1 MKTDWNFQSFF
12 AGENDQHVFEFRQS
26 LKLLQQPG
34 NVLVGVSQR
43 RGSGRDYEGV
53 SRDAQLRTA
62 LRLALWPEH
71 VRVDSRRNDSSPAV
85 GSDDRT
91 TLGQIRQPLAVGN
104 KLNVSTSIGLRF
116 SALLVPCQNLIQRRL
131 QDRTWRAGLDKT
143 IAPAIKKT
151 AAGEMP
157 HIVQSNNH
165 TYPAWQCLQP
175 TGNIEPICNR
185 V

>member
-1 MKTDWNFQSFF
+1 MKTDWNLESPF
-12 AGENDQHVFEFRQS
+12 AGEHDQHIFEFRQS
-26 LKLLQQPG
+26 RKLLQQPG
-34 NVLVGVSQR
+34 NILVRVRQR
-43 RGSGRDYEGV
+43 SGSGHNYEGI
-53 SRDAQLRTA
+53 SQDAELRPV
-62 LRLALWPEH
+62 LRLVLWPEH
-71 VRVDSRRNDSSPAV
+71 VRINSRRNDSSPAV

-91 TLGQIRQPLAVGN
+91 TVGQIRQPLAVGN
-104 KLNVSTSIGLRF
+104 KLNVSASIGLRF
-116 SALLVPCQNLIQRRL
+116 SALLVLCQNAIQRRL